1 MAELLIKHRH
11 QEDKNVEQEN
21 HPQIATASGTQT
33 RRSFLGVLL
42 GLGSTGVGMLLG
54 VPVVRFIFYPITAKT
69 RDSDWAEVG
78 PVSDFANMK
87 SPMRRNLDLVQRDG
101 WRKIVNTQVV
111 YIDTKADGNLTA
123 LSSICPH
130 LGCAASWRDS
140 EEKFM
145 CPCHGGVFTRNGACV
160 SGPPP
165 RGMDA
170 LETKVVDGKLM
181 VRYQYFRPNTP
192 NRQVTS

>member
-1 MAELLIKHRH
+1 ME
-11 QEDKNVEQEN
+11 
-21 HPQIATASGTQT
+21 PQIQWQTGPASSTST

-42 GLGSTGVGMLLG
+42 GLGSAGVGLLLAA
-54 VPVVRFIFYPITAKT
+54 PVVRFIFYPITAKT
-69 RDSDWAEVG
+69 RDSEWAEVG
-78 PVSDFANMK
+78 PLSEFANMD
-87 SPMRRNLDLVQRDG
+87 SPMRRTLDLVQRDG
-101 WRKIVNTQVV
+101 WRKIVNTQVI
-111 YIDTKADGNLTA
+111 YIDRVNGNLAA

-130 LGCAASWRDS
+130 LGCAASWQDS
-140 EEKFM
+140 EKKFM
-145 CPCHGGVFTRNGACV
+145 CPCHGGVFSRNGSRI

-181 VRYQYFRPNTP
+181 VRYQYFRPNVP

>member
-1 MAELLIKHRH
+1 MEK
-11 QEDKNVEQEN
+11 EN
-21 HPQIATASGTQT
+21 QSQIATASDPST
-33 RRSFLGVLL
+33 RRSFLGALL
-42 GLGSTGVGMLLG
+42 GLGSTGVGLLLAA
-54 VPVVRFIFYPITAKT
+54 PVVRFIFYPITAKT
-69 RDSDWAEVG
+69 RDSDWAEAG

-87 SPMRRNLDLVQRDG
+87 SPMRRTLDLVQRDG
-101 WRKIVNTQVV
+101 WRKIVNTQIV
-111 YIDTKADGNLTA
+111 YIDSKADGKLTA

-130 LGCAASWRDS
+130 LGCAASWRDA

-145 CPCHGGVFTRNGACV
+145 CPCHGGVFTRDGACV
-160 SGPPP
+160 AGPPP

>member
-1 MAELLIKHRH
+1 MEP
-11 QEDKNVEQEN
+11 EN
-21 HPQIATASGTQT
+21 QSQTALASGTAT

-42 GLGSTGVGMLLG
+42 GLGSTGVGLLLSA
-54 VPVVRFIFYPITAKT
+54 PVVRFIFYPITAKT
-69 RDSDWAEVG
+69 RDSEWAEVG
-78 PVSDFANMK
+78 PLSEFANMN
-87 SPMRRNLDLVQRDG
+87 SPMRRDLEFVQRDG
-101 WRKIVNTQVV
+101 WRKIVNTQVI
-111 YIDTKADGNLTA
+111 YIDRVNGNLTA

-130 LGCAASWRDS
+130 LGCTASWKDS
-140 EEKFM
+140 EGKFM
-145 CPCHGGVFTRNGACV
+145 CPCHGGVFARNGSYI

-181 VRYQYFRPNTP
+181 VRYQYFRPNVP